1 MPKFFLLALLLIL
14 NLPHYVEASDDIG
27 YKHYHNG
34 NYKEALKVWA
44 NEVEEGNREAM
55 YNIGLLYFFGKGVE
69 RDLSLA
75 FEYCEKAAYKG
86 SSRAQNNLA
95 YMYMKGL
102 GTKKNYVFAYAW
114 SEIAIENG
122 YNSQNIRDD
131 ASIHLTPAMY
141 KDAKQFTAKLKR
153 EIKDD

>member
-1 MPKFFLLALLLIL
+1 MPKLLLLALILIL
-14 NLPHYVEASDDIG
+14 DSTSYVTASDDIG
-27 YKHYHNG
+27 YKHYQKG
-34 NYKEALKVWA
+34 EYKAALKVWSH
-44 NEVEEGNREAM
+44 EVEEGNREAM
-55 YNIGLLYFFGKGVE
+55 YNVGLLYFFGKGVE
-69 RDLSLA
+69 RNLPLA

-95 YMYMKGL
+95 YMYIKGL
-102 GTKKNYVFAYAW
+102 GTKKNYVLAYAW

-122 YNSQNIRDD
+122 YNSQNIQDD

-141 KDAKQFTAKLKR
+141 QDAKKFSAQLKK